1 MTRLDE
7 FVTVKEASEFLG
19 VSPNTLRNW
28 HRDGKIPVH
37 RNPMNGYRLF
47 KKRDLEKL
55 LKQIDESG
63 EYPTGWPKR
72 SNRKRKLR

>member
-7 FVTVKEASEFLG
+7 FVTIKEASEFLG

-47 KKRDLEKL
+47 KKADLEEL
-55 LKQIDESG
+55 LKQGKPFNGRDEAQQLLGKQEAS
-63 EYPTGWPKR
+63 R
-72 SNRKRKLR
+72 